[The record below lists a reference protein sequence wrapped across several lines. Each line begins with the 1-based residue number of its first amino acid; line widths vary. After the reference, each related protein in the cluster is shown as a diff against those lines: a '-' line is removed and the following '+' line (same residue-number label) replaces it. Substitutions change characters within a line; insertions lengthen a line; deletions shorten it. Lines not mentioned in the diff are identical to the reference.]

1 MIDDFMSIRP
11 ELQDTFVGLLY
22 ESGILFL
29 FLILLILIF
38 VHYSKKKT
46 VNTFLLLAS
55 FTCMFFAIIFS
66 WLSKFILIQLDI
78 TGFTVLDP
86 NIPGFW
92 FYSVVLQFRVSFVL
106 LVLAADITYILRVK
120 IFDDMYN
127 QVERLIL
134 IILSIATVLFTL
146 IAVEQGNILLDVLS
160 FLFVLIIMCYVY
172 IPFVV
177 ASLKMYRLMK
187 EPHYKSASLSLAGLG
202 LSFILVLLCFLA
214 DRLMMMLTES
224 SGYTVFYFA
233 AWGFVIVGTFAAYMG
248 YIRTSRKKTL
258 KEKKI
263 SE

>member
-1 MIDDFMSIRP
+1 MIITIPP

-22 ESGILFL
+22 ESGIIFL
-29 FLILLILIF
+29 FLILLILII
-38 VHYSKKKT
+38 VHYNKKKT

-66 WLSKFILIQLDI
+66 WLSKFILIQKNI
-78 TGFTVLDP
+78 TGFNALDP

-92 FYSVVLQFRVSFVL
+92 LYSVILQFRVSFVL

-127 QVERLIL
+127 QVERWIL
-134 IILSIATVLFTL
+134 IILSISTVLFAL
-146 IAVEQGNILLDVLS
+146 IAVEQDNIDLDVLS
-160 FLFVLIIMCYVY
+160 FLSVLVIMSYVY
-172 IPFVV
+172 IPFII

-187 EPHYKSASLSLAGLG
+187 EPHYKSASLSLALLG
-202 LSFILVLLCFLA
+202 LSFILVFISFLA
-214 DRLMMMLTES
+214 DRLMMMIFSS

>member
-1 MIDDFMSIRP
+1 MSIRP
-11 ELQDTFVGLLY
+11 ELQDTFNGLLY
-22 ESGILFL
+22 ESGIIFL
-29 FLILLILIF
+29 FLILIVLII

-46 VNTFLLLAS
+46 PNTFLLLAS

-66 WLSKFILIQLDI
+66 WLSKFILIQMDI

-86 NIPGFW
+86 NTPGFW
-92 FYSVVLQFRVSFVL
+92 FYAIILQFRVSFVL
-106 LVLAADITYILRVK
+106 LVLAADITYILKVK
-120 IFDDMYN
+120 IFDDIYN
-127 QVERLIL
+127 QVEKWIL
-134 IILSIATVLFTL
+134 IMLSIFTILFTL

-160 FLFVLIIMCYVY
+160 FLFVLVIMCYVY

-177 ASLKMYRLMK
+177 ASLKMYRLME

-202 LSFILVLLCFLA
+202 LSFIMVLICFLA
-214 DRLMMMLTES
+214 DRLMMMLFDS

-248 YIRTSRKKTL
+248 YIRTSRQKSL

-263 SE
+263 SKQEK